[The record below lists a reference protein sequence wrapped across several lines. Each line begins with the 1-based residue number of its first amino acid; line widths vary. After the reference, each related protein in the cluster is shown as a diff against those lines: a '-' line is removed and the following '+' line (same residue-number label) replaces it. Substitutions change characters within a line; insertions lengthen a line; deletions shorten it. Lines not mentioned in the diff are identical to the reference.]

1 MRHLFGFPR
10 GTPNGIWLLVPGWCC
25 GEAIGV
31 SFTRQSSLGGEA
43 EIRDFNSITKRPQG
57 PITFRGRESWCMH
70 TGLSWQIKFCGI
82 LSVLDELV
90 MMVLSNLR
98 RVTNED
104 VGTRSIKA
112 RSWQCGRKEAVWHT
126 EFGYSVGHLME
137 GQNTDYRGAGG
148 KHNSLCS
155 YSTINNNYFKCKVI
169 I

>member
-31 SFTRQSSLGGEA
+31 SFTRKSSLGGEA

-112 RSWQCGRKEAVWHT
+112 RSWSVEERNLWDTQSLATVLATWWRARIQIIGVQEA
-126 EFGYSVGHLME
+126 
-137 GQNTDYRGAGG
+137 NTIVSA
-148 KHNSLCS
+148 HILP
-155 YSTINNNYFKCKVI
+155 
-169 I
+169 